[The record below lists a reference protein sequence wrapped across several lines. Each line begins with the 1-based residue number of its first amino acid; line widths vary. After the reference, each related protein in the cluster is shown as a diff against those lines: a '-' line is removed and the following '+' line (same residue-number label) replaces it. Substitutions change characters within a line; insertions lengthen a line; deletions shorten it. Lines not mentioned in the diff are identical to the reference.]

1 MKRILLRYVGAL
13 CAAGIFLLPHVA
25 SASVIT
31 IIDNGDA
38 GYSTTGTWNTWTGT
52 VPGSGAQG
60 DFDYKVVG
68 GGATASWTLSGLT
81 PGNYLVSV
89 TWEEH
94 TNRAVDAPYSVL
106 DGATTLNTVIID
118 QTQAP
123 NDFTEGG
130 VLWED
135 LGVYTLT
142 GDMLTVRLSDPA
154 SPSGNLVIADAVRF
168 ERRLSAIPIPAA
180 VWLFGSGLLGLVSM
194 ARRKKTS

>member
-1 MKRILLRYVGAL
+1 MKRMLLRYVGAL
-13 CAAGIFLLPHVA
+13 CAAGIFLLPHAA

-31 IIDNGDA
+31 IIDNGD
-38 GYSTTGTWNTWTGT
+38 GDYSTTGAWITWTGDGT
-52 VPGSGAQG
+52 QG
-60 DFDYKVVG
+60 DFDYKTVG
-68 GGATASWTLSGLT
+68 EDATASWALSGQT
-81 PGNYLVSV
+81 PGLYRVSV
-89 TWEEH
+89 NWEEH

-106 DGATTLNTVIID
+106 DGATTLDTVEID

-135 LGVYTLT
+135 LAVYTLA
-142 GDMLTVRLSDPA
+142 GDTLTVRLSDLA
-154 SPSGNLVIADAVRF
+154 SPSWNLVIADAVRF
-168 ERRLSAIPIPAA
+168 ERLSAIPIPAA

>member
-1 MKRILLRYVGAL
+1 MKRMLLRYVGAL
-13 CAAGIFLLPHVA
+13 CAAGIFLLPHAA

-31 IIDNGDA
+31 IIDNGD
-38 GYSTTGTWNTWTGT
+38 GDYSTTGAWSTWPTAGT
-52 VPGSGAQG
+52 QG
-60 DFDYKVVG
+60 DFDYKPVG
-68 GGATASWTLSGLT
+68 DSATASWALSGQT
-81 PGNYLVSV
+81 PGLYRVSV
-89 TWEEH
+89 NWEAF

-106 DGATTLNTVIID
+106 DGATILDTVIID

-142 GDMLTVRLSDPA
+142 GDMLTVRLSDLA
-154 SPSGNLVIADAVRF
+154 GPSGNLVIADAVRF
-168 ERRLSAIPIPAA
+168 ERLSAIPIPAA

>member
-13 CAAGIFLLPHVA
+13 CVAGIFLLPHVA

-31 IIDNGDA
+31 IIDNGD
-38 GYSTTGTWNTWTGT
+38 GDYSTTGTWSTWTG
-52 VPGSGAQG
+52 SGTQG
-60 DFDYKVVG
+60 DFDYKTVG
-68 GGATASWTLSGLT
+68 EDVTASWALSGQT
-81 PGNYLVSV
+81 PGLYRVSV
-89 TWEEH
+89 NWADF

-106 DGATTLNTVIID
+106 DGATTLDTVKID

-123 NDFTEGG
+123 NDFNEGG

-142 GDMLTVRLSDPA
+142 GNTLTVRLSDLA

-168 ERRLSAIPIPAA
+168 ERLSATPIPAA
-180 VWLFGSGLLGLVSM
+180 VWLFGSGLLGLVGM
-194 ARRKKTS
+194 ARRKKAT

>member
-1 MKRILLRYVGAL
+1 MKRMLLRYVGAL
-13 CAAGIFLLPHVA
+13 CAVGIFLLPHVA

-38 GYSTTGTWNTWTGT
+38 GYSTTGAWLTWPSAGT
-52 VPGSGAQG
+52 QG
-60 DFDYKVVG
+60 DFDYKPIG
-68 GGATASWTLSGLT
+68 DSATASWALSGQT
-81 PGNYLVSV
+81 PGLYRVSV
-89 TWEEH
+89 NWEAFD
-94 TNRAVDAPYSVL
+94 NRAVDAPYSVL
-106 DGATTLNTVIID
+106 DGATTLDTVRID

-135 LGVYTLT
+135 LGVVGVYTLT
-142 GDMLTVRLSDPA
+142 GDMLTVRLSDLA
-154 SPSGNLVIADAVRF
+154 SPSGNLVIVIADAVRF
-168 ERRLSAIPIPAA
+168 ERLSAIPIPAA

>member
-13 CAAGIFLLPHVA
+13 CVAGIFLLPHVA

-31 IIDNGDA
+31 IIDNGD
-38 GYSTTGTWNTWTGT
+38 GDYSTTGTWSTWPSSGT
-52 VPGSGAQG
+52 QG

-68 GGATASWTLSGLT
+68 DGATASWTLSGQT
-81 PGNYLVSV
+81 PGLYRVSV
-89 TWEEH
+89 NWEAF

-106 DGATTLNTVIID
+106 DGATTLDTVIID

-142 GDMLTVRLSDPA
+142 GDTLTVRLSDLANPL
-154 SPSGNLVIADAVRF
+154 GNYVMIADAVRF
-168 ERRLSAIPIPAA
+168 ERLSAIPIPAA
-180 VWLFGSGLLGLVSM
+180 VWLFGSGLLGLVGM
-194 ARRKKTS
+194 ARRKKAT